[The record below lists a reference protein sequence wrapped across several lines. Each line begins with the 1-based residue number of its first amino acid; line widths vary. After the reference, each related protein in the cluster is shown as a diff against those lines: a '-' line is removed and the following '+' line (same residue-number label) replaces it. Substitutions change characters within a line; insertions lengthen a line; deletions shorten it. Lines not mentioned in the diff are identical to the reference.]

1 MDYLTRYVVL
11 RSLDRM
17 NTDAWSI
24 KARLA
29 ALQARRRKARAAP
42 KAAQQA
48 SKSKYTGWGTLA
60 QKPAGAAVGAGAA
73 TKAAPKQAAPKK
85 KAPAAPREKAP
96 ARAPARKSHGGG
108 GRGDI
113 AKAAMEALSK
123 VGET

>member
-1 MDYLTRYVVL
+1 MDHLTRYVVL

-17 NTDAWSI
+17 TTDAWSI

-60 QKPAGAAVGAGAA
+60 QKPAGAVVGAGAA
-73 TKAAPKQAAPKK
+73 KAAPKKTAPKP
-85 KAPAAPREKAP
+85 PAAPREKAP